1 MKNMKGVVSLSSAV
15 RRSAGGN
22 GSSSGGTRRSKGKT
36 SAGRAAKPASS
47 AGHVYIAP
55 SLDGGDE
62 EYKKLISGK
71 VDNSKPSFA

>member
-22 GSSSGGTRRSKGKT
+22 GSSGGTRRSKGKAG
-36 SAGRAAKPASS
+36 SGRAAKQAPSASK
-47 AGHVYIAP
+47 VYIAP
-55 SLDGGDE
+55 SLEGGDV

>member
-22 GSSSGGTRRSKGKT
+22 GSSSGGAGRSKGK
-36 SAGRAAKPASS
+36 SRAVKPVSPASK
-47 AGHVYIAP
+47 VYIAP
-55 SLDGGDE
+55 SLEGGDE